1 MLITEINVLI
11 VDDVNSMRV
20 NIREL
25 LRGAGFRTVRVA
37 SSVEE
42 AKPLLEAEPFQL
54 VLADLHMEPLNGM
67 DFLQYV
73 RAHPVHKGI
82 AFVLVTAEN
91 TKEHVIGA
99 ITAGVDDYIM
109 KPFTAVQLQN
119 KVYGVLQRKKVIGL

>member
-1 MLITEINVLI
+1 MLITDINVLV
-11 VDDVNSMRV
+11 VDDVNAMRV

-25 LRGAGFRTVRVA
+25 LKSVGFRMVKVA

-42 AKPLLEAEPFQL
+42 AKPILETDAFHL
-54 VLADLHMEPLNGM
+54 VLADLHMEPLSGL

-73 RAHPVHKGI
+73 RAHPFYKSVP
-82 AFVLVTAEN
+82 FVMVTAEN
-91 TKEHVIGA
+91 AKENVIAA

-119 KVYGVLQRKKVIGL
+119 KVYAVLQRKKVI